1 MAECA
6 ERLTRITVIAG
17 HYGSGKTELAVNLA
31 MDAAARLR
39 AWEAEGLSPEKRP
52 YDSVAVCDLD
62 IANPYFRS
70 REQARLLLE
79 NGIDLIS
86 NAFEQDITED
96 LPAVSARINAPLQN
110 PRCRAILDVGGDQG
124 GARVLIQ
131 FREGLLGPDSVMACV
146 INANRPET
154 SDLAGALEHLRWI
167 GDETGIPFKGLV
179 NNTHLLSE
187 TTPED
192 ILRGHRLCR
201 EVRQAT
207 GLPLLLDCCR
217 EDLVPQLL
225 ALAKETGEDAGLNHF
240 PLRLFM
246 RPSWLL

>member
-1 MAECA
+1 MADVA
-6 ERLTRITVIAG
+6 EGLGRITVIAG

-31 MDAAARLR
+31 MDAAARL
-39 AWEAEGLSPEKRP
+39 AGWDTAGLPPDQRP

-70 REQARLLLE
+70 RERAALLRE
-79 NGIDLIS
+79 HGIDLIS

-110 PRCRAILDVGGDQG
+110 PRCRVFLDVGGDQG

-131 FREGLLGPDSVMACV
+131 FRDLLLGDESRMLCV
-146 INANRPET
+146 LNANRPET
-154 SDLAGALEHLRWI
+154 SDLPGALAHLRWI
-167 GDETGIPFKGLV
+167 GEETGIPFKGLV

-187 TTPED
+187 TSPED

-201 EVRQAT
+201 EASRAT
-207 GLPLLLDCCR
+207 GIPLLLDCCR
-217 EDLVPQLL
+217 EDLVPALS
-225 ALAKETGEDAGLNHF
+225 ALAKESGEDADLKLF
-240 PLRLFM
+240 PLRLYM